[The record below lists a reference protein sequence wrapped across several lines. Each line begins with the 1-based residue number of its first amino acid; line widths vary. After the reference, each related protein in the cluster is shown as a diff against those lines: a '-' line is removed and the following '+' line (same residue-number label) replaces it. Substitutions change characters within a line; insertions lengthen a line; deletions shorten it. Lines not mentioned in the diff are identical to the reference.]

1 MPLRVSAEIFADVV
15 VAGCCALPE
24 TVTVDDD
31 PPEDEL
37 DVPEL
42 PPLQAV
48 ANPAII
54 QTIAARERR
63 IRGLKPNFI
72 TSSLVIEK
80 DAD

>member
-1 MPLRVSAEIFADVV
+1 LAEAVGTSIEPVKA
-15 VAGCCALPE
+15 
-24 TVTVDDD
+24 TVDDVD